1 MGLKLK
7 TSVVVGWG
15 LNESGGEIM
24 TTLQQVDL
32 QIFSSYDCAARH
44 NPGWF
49 VVGIFCQYFVK
60 IYLFFRVFPT
70 NICAGI
76 EEGGKGQCSGKNKF
90 VNFSTY

>member
-24 TTLQQVDL
+24 TVLQQVDL

-49 VVGIFCQYFVK
+49 VDGIFCQYFMK
-60 IYLFFRVFPT
+60 KYIYSSGSYPRTSVQALKRAERDSVVVRT
-70 NICAGI
+70 NL
-76 EEGGKGQCSGKNKF
+76 
-90 VNFSTY
+90 